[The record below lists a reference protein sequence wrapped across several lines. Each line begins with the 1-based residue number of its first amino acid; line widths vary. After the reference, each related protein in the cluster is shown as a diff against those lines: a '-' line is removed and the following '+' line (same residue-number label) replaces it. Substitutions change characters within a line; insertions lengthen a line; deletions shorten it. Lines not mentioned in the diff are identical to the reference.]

1 MIFYSSLS
9 RCSRYL
15 SYYIN
20 KDIPGPKGIPI
31 LGTTL
36 DLISAGSGPKLHHY
50 IDKRHKQFGPIF
62 KESLGPVNAVF
73 ISNPYDIRR
82 VYSVEGKYPVHLLPD
97 SWILYNK
104 LYEKD
109 RGLFFMKGEEWLH
122 YRQIMNKLMLKN
134 ELSPSIFQTY
144 EFVVKSLIDD
154 WRKEVGKE
162 IKELNKQLY
171 KLSIS
176 FVVAHL
182 IGSSYP
188 LHKEK
193 FEPHIENLSTT
204 AQAIFKESSKLS
216 LIPPKF
222 AYFLRLPMWKRFV
235 SSVHSSI
242 DTATKMVKEML
253 ALTEK
258 DGLLYK
264 MSSES
269 IPFDKM
275 VSIVVDL
282 IIAAVDTTP
291 HTMGWSLYLLSQ
303 DKLLQTKIAKVIQSA
318 ENEVEILNDP
328 LLRSVH
334 REALRLYPA
343 APFITRALPA
353 DTNIGGYLVSQG
365 QMIIISMYTAGRNE
379 EYFPNSMKFWPERWI
394 RSDNGNYLAVNDPNA
409 SLPFAIGARSCIGR
423 KLAEA
428 QMILSISKI
437 VSNFQFN
444 IEEEVDMILH
454 LVPVPDR
461 PIRLRITSRT

>member
-282 IIAAVDTTP
+282 IIAAVDTV
-291 HTMGWSLYLLSQ
+291 SNILL
-303 DKLLQTKIAKVIQSA
+303 
-318 ENEVEILNDP
+318 
-328 LLRSVH
+328 
-334 REALRLYPA
+334 
-343 APFITRALPA
+343 
-353 DTNIGGYLVSQG
+353 
-365 QMIIISMYTAGRNE
+365 
-379 EYFPNSMKFWPERWI
+379 
-394 RSDNGNYLAVNDPNA
+394 
-409 SLPFAIGARSCIGR
+409 
-423 KLAEA
+423 
-428 QMILSISKI
+428 ILSELCSDL
-437 VSNFQFN
+437 NGCA
-444 IEEEVDMILH
+444 
-454 LVPVPDR
+454 
-461 PIRLRITSRT
+461 